1 MGGQNMKI
9 AIASDHGGLELKKEI
24 IRYLEEKNIEYKDF
38 GNFSTE
44 SVDYPDYAFPCAEAV
59 ARGEYDRGII
69 VCGTGIGVSIAA
81 NKVRGIR
88 AALCHDTFSAR
99 MTRMHN
105 DSNVLTMG
113 GRVVGPGL
121 AIDIVDVWLNTEFE
135 GGRHKRR
142 IEKIAEYEE
151 QH

>member
-24 IRYLEEKNIEYKDF
+24 IRYLEDKNIEYKDF
-38 GNFSTE
+38 GSFSTE
-44 SVDYPDYAFPCAEAV
+44 SVDYPDFAFPCAEAV
-59 ARGEYDRGII
+59 AREEYDRGII
-69 VCGTGIGVSIAA
+69 ICGTGIGVSIAA

-113 GRVVGPGL
+113 ERVIGPGL
-121 AIDIVDVWLNTEFE
+121 AVDIVEVWLNTEFE

-142 IEKIAEYEE
+142 IEKIAEYEK
-151 QH
+151 Q